1 MMTFP
6 LGFWDVSLW
15 LAVTA
20 IILLITSEMLSPYY
34 GKINIHINK
43 KRLKNAGLAVSM
55 AFLFTVGV
63 RIMNILTS

>member
-6 LGFWDVSLW
+6 LGFWDISLW

-34 GKINIHINK
+34 GKINIYINK
-43 KRLKNAGLAVSM
+43 KRLKNAALAVSM

-63 RIMNILTS
+63 RIINILTS